1 MISLPFNSCCGHT
14 KIPNVYLFFFLLVFY
29 PFYGVLS
36 TTTSSEEA
44 ETKYLIPSYYG
55 SRDQDFLI
63 KGFAVTSNYSSFYWT
78 HGVDMDDSTPTK
90 NYYLIDSSSSSIKK
104 VSATGEF
111 TTVAITSGGFRN
123 GKLSNA
129 LFSSSLGLVYY
140 RQSKR
145 EVAL

>member
-1 MISLPFNSCCGHT
+1 MPFLSSLINP
-14 KIPNVYLFFFLLVFY
+14 PNVYLFFFFSMFS
-29 PFYGVLS
+29 PFFGVLS
-36 TTTSSEEA
+36 TTTSISEDA

-63 KGFAVTSNYSSFYWT
+63 KGFAVASNYSSFYWT

-90 NYYLIDSSSSSIKK
+90 NYYLIDTSSSSIKK
-104 VSATGEF
+104 VSATGVF
-111 TTVAITSGGFRN
+111 STVALTSGGFRN